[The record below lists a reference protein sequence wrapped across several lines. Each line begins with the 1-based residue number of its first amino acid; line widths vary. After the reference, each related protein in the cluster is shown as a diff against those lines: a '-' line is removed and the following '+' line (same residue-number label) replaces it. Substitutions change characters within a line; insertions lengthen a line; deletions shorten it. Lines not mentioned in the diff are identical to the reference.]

1 MSNTNANLPRP
12 DSPIMLPDGRMS
24 PEWWSFFLALFNR
37 TGGVGSP
44 IDINSLQKQDE
55 ISQDVPSQNAAT
67 MSALRGVEE
76 LWSEQRAP
84 ENLSAILGRLA
95 DLETQIS
102 GLTPDLSGLY
112 QRLGELESLLIEQP
126 PRRDPTSTTPAMDGT
141 ATLGNEQRYARG
153 DHVHPTDT
161 SRAPVASPTFTGVV
175 TSPKYQTATF
185 SGSVATAT
193 PITVF
198 AIPNAAPGAYLV
210 HVNVGIANDAT
221 NYSAF
226 AVVLSDGT
234 SARIALSNNA
244 VNQTIT
250 LSGLNIQTTQN
261 SGATQPINATIV
273 KVG

>member
-1 MSNTNANLPRP
+1 MP
-12 DSPIMLPDGRMS
+12 
-24 PEWWSFFLALFNR
+24 PEWYAFFMALFSR
-37 TGGVGSP
+37 TGGPGSP
-44 IDINSLQKQDE
+44 IDILTLQKQDE
-55 ISQDVPSQNAAT
+55 ISQDVPPQNAAT

-84 ENLSAILGRLA
+84 ENLSAILSRLA
-95 DLETQIS
+95 DLENALQAY
-102 GLTPDLSGLY
+102 PDLGSIA
-112 QRLGELESLLIEQP
+112 QRLNDLESLLIDLP
-126 PRRDPTSTTPAMDGT
+126 SRRDPTNTTPAMDGV
-141 ATLGNEQRYARG
+141 AAFGNEQRYARG

-185 SGSVATAT
+185 SGSVANAT

-244 VNQTIT
+244 PNQTIT
-250 LSGLNIQTTQN
+250 LSGLNVQSTQN